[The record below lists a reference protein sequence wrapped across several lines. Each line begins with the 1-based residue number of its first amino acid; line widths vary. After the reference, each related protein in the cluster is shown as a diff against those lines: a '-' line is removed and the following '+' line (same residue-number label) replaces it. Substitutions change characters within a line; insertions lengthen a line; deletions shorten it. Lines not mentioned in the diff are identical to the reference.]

1 MTTQTAVYLGNM
13 VIFNDMTIREIA
25 EKTGIS
31 KTWVHFNLMKL
42 RDIDNDLFIA
52 VRIRLENHNK
62 MKHIKGSEAT
72 RRNMLEI
79 KANKGDVD
87 INSDNE
93 SYNEMAAD
101 MAIMILAITDYMN
114 GALRDSGSD
123 IVIPYDKFVLDIAKL
138 VSEYIKLEA
147 KTGNEER
154 PS

>member
-1 MTTQTAVYLGNM
+1 
-13 VIFNDMTIREIA
+13 
-25 EKTGIS
+25 
-31 KTWVHFNLMKL
+31 
-42 RDIDNDLFIA
+42 
-52 VRIRLENHNK
+52 
-62 MKHIKGSEAT
+62 
-72 RRNMLEI
+72 MLEI

-101 MAIMILAITDYMN
+101 MAIMILATTDYMN

-138 VSEYIKLEA
+138 VSEYMKLEA

>member
-1 MTTQTAVYLGNM
+1 
-13 VIFNDMTIREIA
+13 
-25 EKTGIS
+25 
-31 KTWVHFNLMKL
+31 
-42 RDIDNDLFIA
+42 
-52 VRIRLENHNK
+52 
-62 MKHIKGSEAT
+62 
-72 RRNMLEI
+72 MLEI

-114 GALRDSGSD
+114 GALRDSGND
-123 IVIPYDKFVLDIAKL
+123 TVIPYDKFVLDIAKL
-138 VSEYIKLEA
+138 VSEYMKLEA

>member
-1 MTTQTAVYLGNM
+1 
-13 VIFNDMTIREIA
+13 
-25 EKTGIS
+25 
-31 KTWVHFNLMKL
+31 
-42 RDIDNDLFIA
+42 
-52 VRIRLENHNK
+52 
-62 MKHIKGSEAT
+62 
-72 RRNMLEI
+72 MLEI

-93 SYNEMAAD
+93 SYNEMTAD

-138 VSEYIKLEA
+138 VSEYMKLEA

>member
-1 MTTQTAVYLGNM
+1 
-13 VIFNDMTIREIA
+13 
-25 EKTGIS
+25 
-31 KTWVHFNLMKL
+31 
-42 RDIDNDLFIA
+42 
-52 VRIRLENHNK
+52 
-62 MKHIKGSEAT
+62 
-72 RRNMLEI
+72 MLEI
-79 KANKGDVD
+79 KANKSDVD

-138 VSEYIKLEA
+138 VSEYMKLEA

>member
-1 MTTQTAVYLGNM
+1 
-13 VIFNDMTIREIA
+13 
-25 EKTGIS
+25 
-31 KTWVHFNLMKL
+31 
-42 RDIDNDLFIA
+42 
-52 VRIRLENHNK
+52 
-62 MKHIKGSEAT
+62 
-72 RRNMLEI
+72 MLEI

-101 MAIMILAITDYMN
+101 MTIMILAITDYMN
-114 GALRDSGSD
+114 GALRDNGSD

-138 VSEYIKLEA
+138 VSEYTKLEA

>member
-1 MTTQTAVYLGNM
+1 
-13 VIFNDMTIREIA
+13 
-25 EKTGIS
+25 
-31 KTWVHFNLMKL
+31 
-42 RDIDNDLFIA
+42 
-52 VRIRLENHNK
+52 
-62 MKHIKGSEAT
+62 
-72 RRNMLEI
+72 MLEI

-138 VSEYIKLEA
+138 VSEYMKLEA
-147 KTGNEER
+147 KTRNEER